1 MYPLILTEFLLVAAF
16 IIITFIVRFFAR
28 QILLLLSNNSECF
41 NLFIGFYFIRFVTGL
56 TICWLVH
63 LLFDISFFVLLLCSR
78 RFDNLIR
85 KLIKFFNQFRHLL
98 HKFLLTSII
107 KIRQL
112 ILLRTDS
119 LVLLSI
125 ISYILF
131 VYFFLLVSLLLRWC
145 EFWLILLLNVNLC
158 LKSNCFLS
166 F

>member
-1 MYPLILTEFLLVAAF
+1 ML

-41 NLFIGFYFIRFVTGL
+41 NLFIGFYFIRFVIGL

-63 LLFDISFFVLLLCSR
+63 LLFDFNFFILLLCSR

-131 VYFFLLVSLLLRWC
+131 VYFLLVSLLLRWC
-145 EFWLILLLNVNLC
+145 EV
-158 LKSNCFLS
+158 
-166 F
+166 